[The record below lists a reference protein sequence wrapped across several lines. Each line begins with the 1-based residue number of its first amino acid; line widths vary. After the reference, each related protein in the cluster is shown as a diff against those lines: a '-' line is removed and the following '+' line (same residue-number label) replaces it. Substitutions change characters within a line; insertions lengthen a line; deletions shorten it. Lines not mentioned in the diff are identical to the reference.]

1 MMQWIGSRNKLVA
14 NIYPSLAAEVNS
26 FPYPE
31 VHLNPTYKAPG
42 MTEEETSPWRLQVLA
57 LRERSFCISSLSWN
71 ETETV

>member
-42 MTEEETSPWRLQVLA
+42 MREEETSP
-57 LRERSFCISSLSWN
+57 
-71 ETETV
+71 